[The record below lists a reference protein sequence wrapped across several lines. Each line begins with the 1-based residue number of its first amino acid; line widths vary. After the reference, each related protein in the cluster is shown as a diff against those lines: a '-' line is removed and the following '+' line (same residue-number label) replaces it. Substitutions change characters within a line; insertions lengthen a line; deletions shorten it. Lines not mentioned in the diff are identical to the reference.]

1 MLALFFILSQALL
14 TQTADQPKRPPE
26 VLALV
31 DQARALP
38 PEFRA
43 DTLLRLSDS
52 SLIAGTTWKQELIE
66 EAFWS
71 GAHAPLPYPQRADL
85 RSDSVTENAVRQN
98 RLEALTL
105 QIRAVQAMLALDPQ
119 KALNLYEEIQAPRL
133 PKLECSTV
141 FTPVVLEY
149 YQSAVFVFESVFTS
163 KQRKEG
169 DDFRFLQR
177 VVGSAESPSQVP
189 PALEM
194 LFAVK
199 IPPAQRQDLLSLF
212 ATKLQG
218 ISRSDREYGATET
231 ALVSAIT
238 ADHLQP
244 SEAGVLLPALRS
256 YIASHVSGRRCTDN
270 ITASGKMATSAQG
283 FNALAAKFDPAGDR
297 YKPISA
303 EEAKPLA
310 DDGSYRQNLTG
321 QSAQSQAIQD
331 ALRWLTHGNRERDGK
346 VLRWTLEERST
357 EDWLAHY
364 DDAVKLVSDLKEK
377 DENSLEAYFCTKSDA
392 LNSLAVLVPPGT
404 PREKAMDEYREFLE
418 QNYPTIQNRNLW
430 FTMFR
435 HMLYTARFSD
445 DPKDKAWIL
454 DELARSSNPII
465 ALYAKLETRIGPPSE
480 SHAPARPAC
489 TEVARTVSLS
499 CQMPD
504 KR

>member
-1 MLALFFILSQALL
+1 MLALLFMLVQALSNRA
-14 TQTADQPKRPPE
+14 ADQPKRPLE
-26 VLALV
+26 VMAVV
-31 DQARALP
+31 DQASALP

-43 DTLLRLSDS
+43 DTLLRLADS
-52 SLIAGTTWKQELIE
+52 PLITETTWKQELIE
-66 EAFWS
+66 QAFWS
-71 GAHAPLPYPQRADL
+71 GAHAPLPYSQRADL
-85 RSDSVTENAVRQN
+85 RSDSVAENAVRQN

-105 QIRAVQAMLALDPQ
+105 QTRAVQAMLALDPP
-119 KALNLYEEIQAPRL
+119 KALHLYEEIQAPKS

-141 FTPVVLEY
+141 FTPVLLDY
-149 YQSAVFVFESVFTS
+149 YQSAVFVFESAFTP

-177 VVGSAESPSQVP
+177 VIASVESPSHVP

-194 LFAVK
+194 IFAVK
-199 IPPAQRQDLLSLF
+199 VPPTQRQELLSLF

-231 ALVSAIT
+231 ALVSAVT
-238 ADHLQP
+238 PLQP
-244 SEAGVLLPALRS
+244 SEADVLLPALRS
-256 YIASHVSGRRCTDN
+256 FIVRHVSGRRCTDN
-270 ITASGKMATSAQG
+270 ILASGKMATSAEG
-283 FNALAAKFDPAGDR
+283 FNALVPKFDPAGDR

-364 DDAVKLVSDLKEK
+364 DDAAKLVYDLKEK

-392 LNSLAVLVPPGT
+392 LNSLAVLVPPGQA
-404 PREKAMDEYREFLE
+404 REKAMDAFRESLE
-418 QNYPTIQNRNLW
+418 QNYPSIQNRNLW

-445 DPKDKAWIL
+445 DQKDKAWIL
-454 DELARSSNPII
+454 DELARSSNPVI
-465 ALYAKLETRIGPPSE
+465 ALYAKLETRIG
-480 SHAPARPAC
+480 APTATYPAPHVQPAQKQS
-489 TEVARTVSLS
+489 TF
-499 CQMPD
+499 
-504 KR
+504 

>member
-1 MLALFFILSQALL
+1 MLIFMLVQALSSQA
-14 TQTADQPKRPPE
+14 TDRPKRPLE

-52 SLIAGTTWKQELIE
+52 SLITETTWRQELIE

-71 GAHAPLPYPQRADL
+71 GVHAPLPYLQWADQ
-85 RSDSVTENAVRQN
+85 RSDSVATNAVLAN

-105 QIRAVQAMLALDPQ
+105 QTRAVQAMLVLDPQ
-119 KALNLYEEIQAPRL
+119 KALHLYEQIQTPTL
-133 PKLECSTV
+133 PKLACSTV
-141 FTPVVLEY
+141 FTPVVLDY
-149 YQSAVFVFESVFTS
+149 YQSAVFVFESAFTP
-163 KQRKEG
+163 KQRKQG
-169 DDFRFLQR
+169 DDFRFLQQ
-177 VVGSAESPSQVP
+177 VIASVQSPSQVAP
-189 PALEM
+189 VLEM
-194 LFAVK
+194 IFAVK
-199 IPPAQRQDLLSLF
+199 VPTTHRQDLLSLF

-231 ALVSAIT
+231 ALVSAAT
-238 ADHLQP
+238 PDRLQP
-244 SEAGVLLPALRS
+244 SDPGVLLPALRS
-256 YIASHVSGRRCTDN
+256 YIVRHVSGRRCTDN
-270 ITASGKMATSAQG
+270 IPASGKMAKSVEG

-310 DDGSYRQNLTG
+310 DDGSYQRNLIG
-321 QSAQSQAIQD
+321 QSAQSHAIQE
-331 ALRWLTHGNRERDGK
+331 ALRWLTHGDRERDGK

-364 DDAVKLVSDLKEK
+364 DDAVKLVYDLKEK
-377 DENSLEAYFCTKSDA
+377 DENSLEAFFCMKSDA
-392 LNSLAVLVPPGT
+392 LDFLAVLVPPG
-404 PREKAMDEYREFLE
+404 PAREKAMDEYREFLE

-480 SHAPARPAC
+480 SYPPC
-489 TEVARTVSLS
+489 TSSLHRGS
-499 CQMPD
+499 AHCELKLSD
-504 KR
+504 A